1 MMVHCRGPVAREG
14 DRWALKRGAVNLI
27 FSPNAVPEGTEP
39 VVYRWKSSVLSPP
52 LLEHEAIV
60 SNVIEVSFHDGHFNA
75 MVTLLLSHSAP
86 NLGGYEVVI
95 QRLINKKTNEWQDV
109 RGTKNLRCRQGIKI
123 FAI

>member
-1 MMVHCRGPVAREG
+1 MVHCRGPVAREG

-39 VVYRWKSSVLSPP
+39 VVYRWKYSVCSPP

-60 SNVIEVSFHDGHFNA
+60 SNVIEVSFHGGHFNA
-75 MVTLLLSHSAP
+75 MVNLLLSHSAP

-95 QRLINKKTNEWQDV
+95 QRLINKKTNKWQDV